1 MEFIGLMAAFCRI
14 GICVDAMDVDFPG
27 RFQNLPLRKTNFLN
41 IFYHVNSNRRY
52 FHVFFVINYFFYHI

>member
-27 RFQNLPLRKTNFLN
+27 RFQNLALRKTKYLCLCL
-41 IFYHVNSNRRY
+41 IVS
-52 FHVFFVINYFFYHI
+52 